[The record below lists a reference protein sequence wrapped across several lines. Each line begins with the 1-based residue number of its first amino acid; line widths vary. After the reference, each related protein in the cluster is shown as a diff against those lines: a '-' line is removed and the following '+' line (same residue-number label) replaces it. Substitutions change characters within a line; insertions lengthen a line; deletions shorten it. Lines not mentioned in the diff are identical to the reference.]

1 MLGAFSQQQ
10 ANVNFLGMFN
20 IRLGKVM
27 FGSLGLLNAFSIQDI
42 FLFTVG
48 ILVCNP
54 IINQGRFVMRHSG
67 KWKRGSG

>member
-1 MLGAFSQQQ
+1 MLGVFSQKQ

-54 IINQGRFVMRHSG
+54 IINQ
-67 KWKRGSG
+67 